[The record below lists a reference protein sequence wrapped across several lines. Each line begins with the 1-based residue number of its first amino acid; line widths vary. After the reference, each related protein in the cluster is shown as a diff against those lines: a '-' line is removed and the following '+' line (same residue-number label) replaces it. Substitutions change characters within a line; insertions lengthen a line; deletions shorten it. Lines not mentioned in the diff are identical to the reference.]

1 MDLTRIFRLRLS
13 AFGLTLMV
21 VAHPATAKDHEL
33 ELSRVSHQLISAEAD
48 NVHLGQL
55 LRWLGA
61 HAGIDVETT
70 AAADRHLRY
79 SGTLTGTVGELLQRL
94 LENENYVVMFSP
106 ADHHGARGKRK
117 VARILVM
124 GPAGDGGG
132 GRGAKR
138 PENAPALDAAL
149 FEEDGS
155 GTAGPGPED
164 GNRLPG
170 STAVSIAVQTTK
182 DPAPPGNA
190 PRSIKAAGDGAERLR
205 PSGTVLS
212 SMLVDP
218 AHAQITRTVQLGG
231 DVPLATHV
239 ITKTTDGRTL
249 QRTAL
254 GEWVPWD
261 RDEATLINSRFTPS
275 GGNLTFKVDDG
286 SLMDRFFPISYTVAY
301 RTETGLKFGVF
312 SVMPRQPTPR

>member
-13 AFGLTLMV
+13 ALGLTLMV
-21 VAHPATAKDHEL
+21 VAHPATAKDHEFK
-33 ELSRVSHQLISAEAD
+33 LSRVSHQLISAEAD

-79 SGTLTGTVGELLQRL
+79 SGTLTGTVGELLQQL

-124 GPAGDGGG
+124 GPAED
-132 GRGAKR
+132 GRGARRATR
-138 PENAPALDAAL
+138 PEIAPTREAAL
-149 FEEDGS
+149 SQEDGP
-155 GTAGPGPED
+155 GTGSGPEG

-170 STAVSIAVQTTK
+170 STEVSIVVQTTK
-182 DPAPPGNA
+182 DPAP
-190 PRSIKAAGDGAERLR
+190 RSINAAGNGAERLR
-205 PSGTVLS
+205 PSGTALS

-218 AHAQITRTVQLGG
+218 ADAHITRTVQLGG

-239 ITKTTDGRTL
+239 ITKTTDGKAL

-261 RDEATLINSRFTPS
+261 RDEATLIDNRFTPS
-275 GGNLTFKVDDG
+275 GGALTFKVDDG

-301 RTETGLKFGVF
+301 RTETRLNFGVF